1 MKQSW
6 KRLLSL
12 GVALTLIL
20 GLLAPAYAAD
30 APAKSPVQGQQAEES
45 ITRGELA
52 QLLSDRLNLKTEAKN
67 NFTDLPADAW
77 YTPYVLRCA
86 AFGILSGR
94 GNGTVGPND
103 PVTRQEACK
112 MFAVALD
119 LEPAKGQRTSFSD
132 DAAIDDWAA
141 PYVAAMSSAGYI
153 KGVGGNRFAPAA
165 PLTKD
170 AANIILDRAL
180 KDDDSDSV
188 KETGHTNGYDAKT
201 PYFGVNVGL
210 FHNVPITVDEKTSGV
225 ATYYLPEEMSP
236 WAPAVIVLTPDNTTA
251 KEFSGTETG
260 LAWRAVADAN
270 HIAVA
275 FLGPQYGKTW
285 NLSLSGDGRDD
296 AAVLNQLYLTMR
308 QKGTKLKGAFSMDKS
323 HTTLVGY
330 EEGGAAALLFG
341 ARWAS
346 DFSAI
351 AAVDAAAVPAA
362 SLAAVGKQYVMPFPG
377 DTTRGIEEEAIA
389 AKTVDTPVWFINSAK
404 GNDAA
409 VAYYTNAIKNG
420 PNKATTEAEVRNTTE
435 ARTPAE
441 IWSQFLGTYKRFMA
455 MQLPGRV
462 SKAQDFTQKG
472 FTIHEETVNGE
483 LRRWMTYVP
492 STYTGKTE
500 VPLVLVMHGYTASM
514 YAIAEESRWY
524 DVAEENGFIVVF
536 AQGQVRPAD
545 LMGNVPTAMWLG
557 GAFGKML
564 SGDTAPDTDLKFL
577 DSLLDK
583 LEDEYK
589 IDSGRIYATGHS
601 NGSMMTWSLGTE
613 YTDRFAA
620 IAPVGSMV
628 DSVDGIDEDVL
639 LPTWSFL
646 GEYDSAGD
654 PTLAE
659 GGSTVKT
666 LQAWNKH
673 NGTDEER
680 MSTSEDYDGA
690 FVTRTFPNDSGVPLV
705 QFTEVK
711 DTPHVYLQEESEVIW
726 NDFFSKYSRGD
737 DGALYYQADDG
748 KQPVKV
754 EASAHNASS
763 GWYAPAEKAAYTYNS
778 DKAYDAVITGKCD
791 GVMIKAGDEI
801 ASATVYIPEG
811 AQPYAP
817 VVLVLTPDGT
827 TAAQFAE
834 SDTGKAWIKL
844 ADDTPAGVAF
854 DSKPVVA
861 FMGPEAGGSWNLGL
875 DKNGRDDAALVNAL
889 YTTIRSRS
897 LSQRHPAGV
906 NRGWISLVGY
916 EEGGA
921 AALLFGARHAANFS
935 SITAVD
941 ATEVPAAS
949 LTAVGKELVTPFTGD
964 GSTGGLE
971 LNLAAKDVPSAVWM
985 IGSTKGNANNHVVT
999 YFKTAGAVEANAA
1012 TNSDGDQV
1020 FANKDNPAKTVII
1033 TEDSDGVTPSSIW
1046 TKFVGTHKRLRA
1058 LEKGGRLAI
1067 TQDYSAKGFT
1077 VTEKKFGDE
1086 TRRYI
1091 TYVPSNYDELTKDG
1105 GKLPLVL
1112 VLHGYG
1118 ATMTGIAEESR
1129 WYDLAEKNG
1138 FLVVFAN
1145 GMNRD
1150 VPMMGNVP
1158 SPMWMGGSFGQL
1170 GAAIGLDPKTD
1181 VNFLNQLL
1189 DDMEDTYAVDTAR
1202 EYVTGHSNG
1211 SMMTWE
1217 MAIQNTDRF
1226 AAIGPCGYMVPWTK
1240 DELTSKSK
1248 NPIAIW
1254 GFLGEYDSVGSAKL
1268 EEGNNTTVTLQS
1280 WNKVNGIDETTAKAS
1295 KETVK
1300 YADSF
1305 ATETFYA
1312 GANKDV
1318 PLMRFTEVADTPHVY
1333 LQEEAEHL
1341 WGFFSQFSRGEDGKL
1356 YYQADAGSDKAE
1368 VVKGEYKADSGW
1380 YTAK

>member
-12 GVALTLIL
+12 AVALTLVL

-30 APAKSPVQGQQAEES
+30 APTQNSAQGQQAGDS

-52 QLLSDRLNLKTEAKN
+52 KLLSDRLNLKTEAKN

-94 GNGTVGPND
+94 GNGTVGPTD

-112 MFAVALD
+112 MIAVALD

-153 KGVGGNRFAPAA
+153 EGVGGNRFAPAA
-165 PLTKD
+165 ALTED

-180 KDDDSDSV
+180 KDGDSDNV
-188 KETGHTNGYDAKT
+188 KETGHTNDYDAKT

-210 FHNVPITVDEKTSGV
+210 FHNVPITVDKKTSGV
-225 ATYYLPEEMSP
+225 ATYYLPEGMSP
-236 WAPAVIVLTPDNTTA
+236 WAPAVIVLTPGGTTA

-260 LAWRAVADAN
+260 LAWRAVADTN
-270 HIAVA
+270 KIAVA

-308 QKGTKLKGAFSMDKS
+308 QKGTNLKGAFSMDKS
-323 HTTLVGY
+323 HTALVGY

-351 AAVDAAAVPAA
+351 CAVDAASVPAA
-362 SLAAVGKQYVMPFPG
+362 SLTAVGKEYVMPFPG

-389 AKTVDTPVWFINSAK
+389 AKTVDTPVWFINSSVDGA
-404 GNDAA
+404 
-409 VAYYTNAIKNG
+409 
-420 PNKATTEAEVRNTTE
+420 NKAVLDYYVTAAKASAGKANSHAAQVYNTGRE
-435 ARTPAE
+435 GSDVE
-441 IWSQFLGTYKRFMA
+441 IWVSTQAQTPETIWAQFLGTYKRFMA

-492 STYTGKTE
+492 STYTGQTE

-536 AQGQVRPAD
+536 AQGQVRPAG

-564 SGDTAPDTDLKFL
+564 SGDTDPDTDLKFL

-589 IDSGRIYATGHS
+589 IDSSRIYATGHS
-601 NGSMMTWSLGTE
+601 NGSMMTWNLGTE

-628 DSVDGIDEDVL
+628 DSVDGIDKNVL

-654 PTLAE
+654 PTLVE

-666 LQAWNKH
+666 LQAWNQH

-705 QFTEVK
+705 RFTEVK

-726 NDFFSKYSRGD
+726 NDFFSKYSRGE

-763 GWYAPAEKAAYTYNS
+763 GWYAPSEKAAYTYDAENP
-778 DKAYDAVITGKCD
+778 YDAAITGRRD

-801 ASATVYIPEG
+801 AAATVYIPEG
-811 AQPYAP
+811 AQPYCP

-827 TAAQFAE
+827 TAAAFADSE
-834 SDTGKAWIKL
+834 TGKAWMAA
-844 ADDTPAGVAF
+844 ADAQEAGVAF
-854 DSKPVVA
+854 DKKFVVA
-861 FMGPEAGGSWNLGL
+861 FMGPEAGNAWNLDL
-875 DKNGRDDAALVNAL
+875 AKDGRDDAALVNAL

-935 SITAVD
+935 SICAVD
-941 ATEVPAAS
+941 ATNVPADS
-949 LTAVGKELVTPFTGD
+949 LKAVGQELVAPFTGD
-964 GSTGGLE
+964 GSTNGAKE
-971 LNLAAKDVPSAVWM
+971 LRLKAQDVPMPVWL
-985 IGSTKGNANNHVVT
+985 INSSKDNSHVVDF
-999 YFKTAGAVEANAA
+999 FKAANGSAD
-1012 TNSDGDQV
+1012 TVSDKNALFDTLY
-1020 FANKDNPAKTVII
+1020 ANKDNEAKLVAVT
-1033 TEDSDGVTPSSIW
+1033 DGKDVAPQDIW
-1046 TKFVGTHKRLRA
+1046 KNFTGQVKRLRA
-1058 LEKGGRLAI
+1058 LQKGGRLAFA
-1067 TQDYSAKGFT
+1067 QDYTQKGFT
-1077 VTEKKFGDE
+1077 VTQEIVNGE
-1086 TRRYI
+1086 PRRWI
-1091 TYVPSNYDELTKDG
+1091 TYVPASYTGEAEV
-1105 GKLPLVL
+1105 PLVF

-1129 WYDLAEKNG
+1129 WYDVAEKNG
-1138 FLVVFAN
+1138 FIVIFAN
-1145 GMNRD
+1145 ALNVDGASRGNLPAPTWRSDASLNPDNAD
-1150 VPMMGNVP
+1150 V
-1158 SPMWMGGSFGQL
+1158 
-1170 GAAIGLDPKTD
+1170 K
-1181 VNFLNQLL
+1181 FLNELL
-1189 DDMEDTYAVDTAR
+1189 DRAEEQYKIDAGRVYI
-1202 EYVTGHSNG
+1202 TGHSNG
-1211 SMMTWE
+1211 SMMTWT
-1217 MAIQNTDRF
+1217 MAINSLERF
-1226 AAIGPCGYMVPWTK
+1226 AAVGPCGYMVPYTG
-1240 DELTSKSK
+1240 ETSTDA
-1248 NPIAIW
+1248 PIAVW

-1268 EEGNNTTVTLQS
+1268 VEGNNTVKALQA
-1280 WNKVNGIDETTAKAS
+1280 WNQYNGIDETRAKAE
-1295 KETVK
+1295 KETVE

-1305 ATETFYA
+1305 ATETFFTPD
-1312 GANKDV
+1312 GV
-1318 PLMRFTEVADTPHVY
+1318 PLVKFTEVMDTPHVY
-1333 LQEEAEHL
+1333 LQEEASHL
-1341 WGFFSQFSRGEDGKL
+1341 WDFFTHYRRGEDGKL
-1356 YYQADAGSDKAE
+1356 FYQADKDSPEVEVKSD
-1368 VVKGEYKADSGW
+1368 GYKADSGW